1 MASNNDITDN
11 GELGTTAVSLDTG
24 NAATFAASSVNTLTG
39 VRVPGSF
46 SLNTVQDLN
55 FFEANMGEVRNLLL
69 KLLETPR
76 ETGNFVQLDHRAHL
90 VIPCDFDKFIA
101 FNADSA
107 GVTTTS
113 LSSEDDAYQFV
124 GITLTNDQGVVGNGP
139 ANDPKI
145 ISSNQFKLDLHPE
158 LVAVDSLGDPLHV
171 SLRPHTKPNNGGTV
185 PPKAYY
191 DVNNRKLIS
200 NWFPSGAVLVD
211 LKDNLPRSS
220 IEKNVTVGS
229 AVTSATATYQVDG
242 DKTIVGMTLFA
253 QISVNCNNQT
263 GSPTLHVDATFQP
276 AGDITLASGTVL
288 GARDHTGLTHNEITI
303 HLIDEEDFTKAQKV
317 VLARGDGTD
326 GGFSGTGITLTS
338 TADPDANTAPAPGP
352 NDADDFSITI
362 SLNDLGGANVPGSIG
377 AKMVQAIQES
387 IAEVNQFGDRNLLE
401 KFTVTVDQI
410 DFESGSDFS
419 GYMRAL
425 AQAGVQDA
433 DNGGSNLRPPE
444 MPVKEGEKFIIQTP
458 ASITLNITPFE
469 YGFTSTDYNSNV
481 SPFKIIDN
489 MEVYAVLEHSKAAGT
504 APVLQ
509 TAADSDGNLL
519 PILTV

>member
-1 MASNNDITDN
+1 MATNNDITN
-11 GELGTTAVSLDTG
+11 ENEQNATAVDLATG
-24 NAATFAASSVNTLTG
+24 NAASFASSSSTLLTG

-46 SLNTVQDLN
+46 SLNTVQNLN
-55 FFEANMGEVRNLLL
+55 FFEQNMGEVRNLLL

-90 VIPCDFDKFIA
+90 VIPCDFEKFIA

-107 GVTTTS
+107 GVTTAS
-113 LSSEDDAYQFV
+113 LDANEDDAYQFL
-124 GITLTNDQGVVGNGP
+124 GITLTNDRAVVGNG
-139 ANDPKI
+139 ADNDPKI
-145 ISSNQFKLDLHPE
+145 IASNQFKLDLDPE
-158 LVAVDSLGDPLHV
+158 LAAVDGNDDPLHV
-171 SLRPHTKPNNGGTV
+171 SLKPHTKPNGDVV

-191 DVNNRKLIS
+191 DSDTKMLIS

-211 LKDNLPRSS
+211 LKSTEALENM
-220 IEKNVTVGS
+220 EKNVTVGS
-229 AVTSATATYQVDG
+229 AVTSTAATYQVDG

-253 QISVNCNNQT
+253 QITVNCNNQT

-276 AGDITLASGTVL
+276 SAPEGFVFVHGRDTVL

-317 VLARGDGTD
+317 VLARGDDTV
-326 GGFSGTGITLTS
+326 GGFSGVGVTFTS
-338 TADPDANTAPAPGP
+338 TDADANTAANPQP

-362 SLNDLGGANVPGSIG
+362 SLDDLGGANDPGTIG
-377 AKMVQAIQES
+377 AKMVDAIKS
-387 IAEVNQFGDRNLLE
+387 SVASVNQFGERNLLE

-410 DFESGSDFS
+410 DFEAGSDFS

-425 AQAGVQDA
+425 SQAGLDAANGVQA
-433 DNGGSNLRPPE
+433 NNSRPPA

-469 YGFTSTDYNSNV
+469 YNFTSEDYTGNV
-481 SPFKIIDN
+481 QPFKIIDQ
-489 MEVYAVLEHSKAAGT
+489 MEVYAVLEHSKVAGT

-509 TAADSDGNLL
+509 TNNLS
-519 PILTV
+519 ILTV